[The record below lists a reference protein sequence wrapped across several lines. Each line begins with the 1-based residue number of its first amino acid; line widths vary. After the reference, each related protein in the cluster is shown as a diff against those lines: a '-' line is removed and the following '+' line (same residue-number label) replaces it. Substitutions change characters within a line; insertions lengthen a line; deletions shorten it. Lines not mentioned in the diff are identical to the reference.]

1 MPAKQTVTRAKAK
14 LRRGNSPTTAAGEFV
29 KEEIE
34 HIRKGEHGARSTKQA
49 IAIGL
54 SKARR
59 AGVPLAPP
67 AKRTGRDSTRKQAK
81 RDLEAGKHAHTPDPR
96 RSRASKKALKSA
108 PRNVASR
115 AALSR
120 QAKQTARR
128 RKKRATSR

>member
-1 MPAKQTVTRAKAK
+1 MPDKNTVKRAKSK

-34 HIRKGEHGARSTKQA
+34 HIRHGEHGARSTQQA

-59 AGVPLAPP
+59 AGIPLAPP

-81 RDLEAGKHAHTPDPR
+81 RDLEAGKHTHKPDPR
-96 RSRASKKALKSA
+96 RSRASKQALKKA
-108 PRNVASR
+108 PHRAASH
-115 AALSR
+115 AALSKH
-120 QAKQTARR
+120 AKQTARR
-128 RKKRATSR
+128 RKRTTSR